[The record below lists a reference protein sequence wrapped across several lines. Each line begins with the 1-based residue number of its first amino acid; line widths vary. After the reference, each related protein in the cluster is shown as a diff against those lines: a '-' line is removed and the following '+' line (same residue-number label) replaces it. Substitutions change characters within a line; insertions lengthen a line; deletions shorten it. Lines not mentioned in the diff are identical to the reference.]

1 MADLPSDRLEPSPP
15 LTNVGVDTFGPW
27 QLTTHKT
34 RGGSAQSKRWA
45 IHFTALSPDKYT

>member
-27 QLTTHKT
+27 QITTHKT

-45 IHFTALSPDKYT
+45 ILFTCLVTR